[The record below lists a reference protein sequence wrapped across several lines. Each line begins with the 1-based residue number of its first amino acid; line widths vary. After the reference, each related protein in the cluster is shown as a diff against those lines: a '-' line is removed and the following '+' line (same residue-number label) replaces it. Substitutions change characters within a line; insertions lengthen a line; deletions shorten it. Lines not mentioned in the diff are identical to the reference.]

1 MSEWWTYRAADFL
14 MYSARTWY
22 RLIEQYNT
30 AFWPLQLVTMLL
42 GLVVV
47 ALSIRPPP
55 WQGRAIGG
63 ILTLLWLWVAVGFL
77 WRRYATISIA
87 GNWFAA
93 AFGVQAILLAWT
105 SPVRNSLSFGMRG
118 LAGWL
123 GLGLLLTAVL
133 FYPFIPVLAGRGIAR
148 AEVFGMMPDPT
159 ALATIGALILARGP
173 WRRRLLVIPVFWCVV
188 SGAML
193 WALHQE
199 IG

>member
-1 MSEWWTYRAADFL
+1 MSEWWSYRVADFL

-30 AFWPLQLVTMLL
+30 VFWPLQLAMLLL
-42 GLVVV
+42 GLVVI
-47 ALSIRPPP
+47 ALPVRLPP
-55 WQGRAIGG
+55 WHGRAIGG
-63 ILTLLWLWVAVGFL
+63 ILALLWLWVAIAFL
-77 WRRYATISIA
+77 WQRYATISTA

-93 AFGVQAILLAWT
+93 AFAVQAILLTWT
-105 SPVRNSLSFGMRG
+105 ALVRNSLSFGVRG
-118 LAGWL
+118 FPRWL
-123 GLGLLLTAVL
+123 GLGFLVTAVL
-133 FYPFIPVLAGRGIAR
+133 LYPFIPVVGGRGIAQ

-159 ALATIGALILARGP
+159 ALATIGALTLARGR

-193 WALHQE
+193 WALRQE